1 MAIRIAEVKSSSL
14 ADDKKEVIVGGYG
27 KYIGDVELRFARECL
42 DDLME
47 ALVRAKS
54 ALEPSAHSEL
64 VSNGAPVPT
73 PEPNGGAVPTPEPNG
88 GAGANPDQISFKIPK
103 NFTVTADTSG
113 RGLVLLILNHR
124 LEKQEGFA
132 LSPDAAKQVAG
143 GLTKSADAVL
153 ATLKPPAPPPS

>member
-14 ADDKKEVIVGGYG
+14 SDDKKEVIIGGSG

-42 DDLME
+42 DDLMD
-47 ALVRAKS
+47 ALVRAKGALGS
-54 ALEPSAHSEL
+54 ANSAVVPSAT
-64 VSNGAPVPT
+64 AAPT
-73 PEPNGGAVPTPEPNG
+73 PECNG
-88 GAGANPDQISFKIPK
+88 GAGANPDQIRFEIPK

-124 LEKQEGFA
+124 LQNQEGYA

-153 ATLKPPAPPPS
+153 ALKPPAQPPLN

>member
-54 ALEPSAHSEL
+54 ALGPSANSEL
-64 VSNGAPVPT
+64 VSNGASVPS
-73 PEPNGGAVPTPEPNG
+73 PEPNG
-88 GAGANPDQISFKIPK
+88 GAGAKPDQISFKIPK

-113 RGLVLLILNHR
+113 RRLVLLILNHR
-124 LEKQEGFA
+124 LENQEGYA

-153 ATLKPPAPPPS
+153 VLEPPAQLETDV

>member
-1 MAIRIAEVKSSSL
+1 MAIRISEVKASRLS
-14 ADDKKEVIVGGYG
+14 DDKKDVIVGGSG

-42 DDLME
+42 DNLID
-47 ALVRAKS
+47 ALVQAKG
-54 ALEPSAHSEL
+54 ALGPSANS
-64 VSNGAPVPT
+64 APVR
-73 PEPNGGAVPTPEPNG
+73 NGTAVAAPRRNG
-88 GAGANPDQISFKIPK
+88 GAGANPDQIRFEIPK

-124 LEKQEGFA
+124 LENQGGYA

-153 ATLKPPAPPPS
+153 ALKPPATPPN

>member
-14 ADDKKEVIVGGYG
+14 SDDKKEVIVGGSG

-42 DDLME
+42 DDLMD
-47 ALVRAKS
+47 ALVRAKGALGS
-54 ALEPSAHSEL
+54 ANSAVVPSAT
-64 VSNGAPVPT
+64 AAPT
-73 PEPNGGAVPTPEPNG
+73 PKRNG
-88 GAGANPDQISFKIPK
+88 GAGANPDEIRFEVPK

-124 LEKQEGFA
+124 LENQEGYA

-143 GLTKSADAVL
+143 GLTKSANAVL
-153 ATLKPPAPPPS
+153 ALKSPATPPN

>member
-14 ADDKKEVIVGGYG
+14 SEDKKEVIIGGYG

-42 DDLME
+42 DDLMG

-54 ALEPSAHSEL
+54 ALGPSANSGL
-64 VSNGAPVPT
+64 VSNDAGIPAP
-73 PEPNGGAVPTPEPNG
+73 ERNGSAD
-88 GAGANPDQISFKIPK
+88 ANPDQINFRIPK

-113 RGLVLLILNHR
+113 RRLVLLILNHR
-124 LEKQEGFA
+124 MENQEGFA

-143 GLTKSADAVL
+143 GLTKSADAVFKL
-153 ATLKPPAPPPS
+153 EPSVSPPPD

>member
-42 DDLME
+42 DDLIE
-47 ALVRAKS
+47 ALVRAKG
-54 ALEPSAHSEL
+54 ALEPSANSAS
-64 VSNGAPVPT
+64 VPSVTAAPA
-73 PEPNGGAVPTPEPNG
+73 PERNGGR
-88 GAGANPDQISFKIPK
+88 GANPDQIRFEIPK